1 VQRKNRIWVCAQE
14 RGKGIALVVGNWN
27 MQVGG
32 KQMSMAKMPT
42 SLVPDAMSPTA
53 AAATPEASRQPKQT
67 NAHNQGSWLID

>member
-1 VQRKNRIWVCAQE
+1 
-14 RGKGIALVVGNWN
+14 

-32 KQMSMAKMPT
+32 KQMSMAKMST

-67 NAHNQGSWLID
+67 NTHNQGSWLID